1 MHRSQVYTGNMQP
14 MSDPD
19 LEALRGSLL
28 EAAEA
33 LSRLAREPGP
43 GGLELAAA
51 VTQAVSGLN
60 GQVNALLLGLAARPT
75 GLMDEAYLRY
85 LKDLARLRAGV
96 MGLEQLLLNRVA
108 FERAREEWLGL
119 TVLLDRTLEPLIDLM
134 TFADPSQP
142 EADLS
147 RGYSFDS
154 ETLGF
159 TRVRFKPR

>member
-1 MHRSQVYTGNMQP
+1 M
-14 MSDPD
+14 
-19 LEALRGSLL
+19 E
-28 EAAEA
+28 
-33 LSRLAREPGP
+33 
-43 GGLELAAA
+43 
-51 VTQAVSGLN
+51 
-60 GQVNALLLGLAARPT
+60 
-75 GLMDEAYLRY
+75 
-85 LKDLARLRAGV
+85 
-96 MGLEQLLLNRVA
+96 LEQLLLDRAA

>member
-1 MHRSQVYTGNMQP
+1 MQRSQVYTGNMQP

-19 LEALRGSLL
+19 LELLRGSLL

-51 VTQAVSGLN
+51 VTQAVSELN
-60 GQVNALLLGLAARPT
+60 GQVNALLLGLAARPVEP
-75 GLMDEAYLRY
+75 MDEAYLRY
-85 LKDLARLRAGV
+85 LKDLVRLRAGV
-96 MGLEQLLLNRVA
+96 MELEQLLLDRAA